1 MIGKVVVSVASV
13 LLLVGVAIGVVAIVN
28 RNNDKPLSPQMK
40 AVQGICQATSDKASC
55 VKTLEPVKSD
65 DPNKLIKAFILA
77 TQDAITK
84 SSNFTGKTE
93 GKMGSSISPNNKAVL
108 DYCKRVFMYALEDLG
123 TIIEEMGEDLNQIG
137 SKIDQLKQWLTG
149 VYNYQTDCLDDIE
162 EDDLRKTIGEGIAN
176 SKILTGNAIDIFHT
190 VVSAMAKLN
199 IKMDDFKNMTGDFFS
214 SSEKGA
220 APAKKEATPA
230 VDTPVADPDGPSR
243 RLLEDLDDLGI
254 PRWVSGTDRKL
265 MANAGRGEKA
275 GEGGARIKATYVV
288 AKDGSGQFKS
298 VQQAVN
304 ACPDKNPGRCII
316 HIKAGIYKEQVV
328 IPKKKNNIF
337 MFGDGARKTII
348 SFNRS
353 VKLTPGTT
361 TSLSG
366 TVQVESEGFMAKFIG
381 FKNTAGPNGH
391 QAVAIRVNGDRA
403 VLFNCRFDG
412 YQDTLYANN
421 GRQFYRN
428 IVVSGTIDFIFGKG
442 ATVIQNSMIVVR
454 KGNKNQFNTVTADG
468 NEKGLSMKIGIVLQN
483 CRIVPDKKLQ
493 AERLTVE
500 SFLGRPWKKYS
511 TTVVINSEI
520 GDVIK
525 PEGWK
530 VWDGESFHKTCRYIE
545 FNNRGPGA
553 NTNKRVD
560 WVKIAK
566 SASEVNQFS
575 VANWLAPVDWIK
587 EANVPVNLGL

>member
-1 MIGKVVVSVASV
+1 MIGKVVVSVASI
-13 LLLVGVAIGVVAIVN
+13 LLVVGVAIGVVAFIN
-28 RNNDKPLSPQMK
+28 KNGDNTLSPQMK

-65 DPNKLIKAFILA
+65 DPNKLIKAFMSA
-77 TQDAITK
+77 VQDAITR

-93 GKMGSSISPNNKAVL
+93 GNMGSSISPNNKAVL
-108 DYCKRVFMYALEDLG
+108 DYCKKVFMYALEDLS
-123 TIIEEMGEDLNQIG
+123 TIVEEMGEDLNQIG
-137 SKIDQLKQWLTG
+137 SKLDQLKQWLTG

-162 EDDLRKTIGEGIAN
+162 EDDLRKTIGDGIAS

-199 IKMDDFKNMTGDFFS
+199 LKVNDFKNMTNGIFS
-214 SSEKGA
+214 PSDKGS
-220 APAKKEATPA
+220 APVSKETPPA
-230 VDTPVADPDGPSR
+230 VDTPVADPDGPAR
-243 RLLEDLDDLGI
+243 RLLEDIDETGV
-254 PRWVSGTDRKL
+254 PTWVSGSDRKL
-265 MANAGRGEKA
+265 MANAGRG
-275 GEGGARIKATYVV
+275 GDGGGARIRANFVV
-288 AKDGSGQFKS
+288 SKDGSGQFKS

-304 ACPDKNPGRCII
+304 ACPEKNPGRCII
-316 HIKAGIYKEQVV
+316 HIKAGIYKEQVI

-337 MFGDGARKTII
+337 MFGDGARKTVITY
-348 SFNRS
+348 NRS

-366 TVQVESEGFMAKFIG
+366 TVQVESEGFMAKWIG
-381 FKNTAGPNGH
+381 FKNTAGPMGH

-412 YQDTLYANN
+412 YQDTLYVNN

-428 IVVSGTIDFIFGKG
+428 IVVSGTVDFIFGKS
-442 ATVIQNSMIVVR
+442 ATVIQNSLIVVR
-454 KGNKNQFNTVTADG
+454 KGNKNQFNTITADG
-468 NEKGLSMKIGIVLQN
+468 NEKGLAMRIGIVLQN
-483 CRIVPDKKLQ
+483 CRIVPDKKLA

-500 SFLGRPWKKYS
+500 SYLGRPWKKFS

-520 GDVIK
+520 GDVIR

-530 VWDGESFHKTCRYIE
+530 VWDGESFHKTCRYVE

-553 NTNKRVD
+553 ITNRRVN
-560 WVKIAK
+560 WAKIAK
-566 SASEVNQFS
+566 SASEVNAFT
-575 VANWLAPVDWIK
+575 VANWLGPINWIQ
-587 EANVPVNLGL
+587 EANVPVTLGL